1 MINSVENE
9 ILKVISASDYEKGIN
24 YDEDYV
30 NYVSVTQ
37 VEKRKRY
44 QFLVE
49 SERYYSKYGVQIDM
63 QDNHIVK
70 TFCTCPQYYSTK
82 SCKHIAA
89 SLVSYSDKLFHVYFQ
104 LLFAFNSTTLPTL
117 FSPAFNCTCI
127 LVGRFP
133 S

>member
-44 QFLVE
+44 QFLVG

-89 SLVSYSDKLFHVYFQ
+89 SLVSYSDKLFNFKNEKSIEQ
-104 LLFAFNSTTLPTL
+104 KSLAILSKLNKNSNNKT
-117 FSPAFNCTCI
+117 
-127 LVGRFP
+127 RK
-133 S
+133 

>member
-9 ILKVISASDYEKGIN
+9 ILKVVSASDYEKGID

-30 NYVSVTQ
+30 NYISVIQ

-49 SERYYSKYGVQIDM
+49 SERYYSKYGVQIDI

-70 TFCTCPQYYSTK
+70 TFCTCPQYASTK

-89 SLVSYSDKLFHVYFQ
+89 SLVSYSDKLFNFKMKKV
-104 LLFAFNSTTLPTL
+104 LNRNLSLF
-117 FSPAFNCTCI
+117 
-127 LVGRFP
+127 LV